1 MPRTLDHY
9 NELTTGAIPRVIAR
23 MAVPTII
30 SMLVTSLYNIADTFF
45 VGQVDTQSTAA
56 VGVAFPAMSMIHAFG
71 FFFGHGSGNYI
82 SRRLGAKDDDNAS
95 RMAATGFVY
104 ALLFGLAITILG
116 KMFLTPL
123 VWMLGSTP
131 TIQPQCESYM
141 DIILLGAPV
150 MTGSIVL
157 NNQMRFQGNASL
169 AMVGIVTGAV
179 VNVLLDPL
187 LILVLG
193 MGVRGAAWA
202 TVIGQLFSF
211 VLLLYMNRRVK
222 LRVNLRRFT
231 PSLKMVVEMVAGGTP
246 SLTRQTLGCVAT
258 VLLNVAAGVYGDAA
272 IAGMSIVSR
281 ITFVI
286 FSIIIGLGQG
296 FQPLCGFSYG
306 AGLYTRVRNAFW
318 FCVRAGTVFLII
330 CGVLLFVFSNPV
342 ITIFRNDP
350 DVIRIG
356 SEALRWQVLV
366 YPMGALTMLSNMLLQ
381 TVRMPWRANILSSA
395 RRGLFFIPMILI
407 LPPYFGLFGLE
418 ITQPVCDT
426 LSFLLT
432 LPILLYSLR
441 QIEHG
446 AIAT

>member
-1 MPRTLDHY
+1 MKATDHY
-9 NELTTGAIPRVIAR
+9 TELTTGAIPRVIAR

-82 SRRLGAKDDDNAS
+82 SRRLGAKDYDSAG
-95 RMAATGFVY
+95 RMAATGFVF
-104 ALLFGLAITILG
+104 ALLFGLAITLAG
-116 KMFLTPL
+116 RMLLSPL
-123 VWMLGSTP
+123 VLMLGSTP
-131 TIQPQCESYM
+131 TIQAQCEAYM

-157 NNQMRFQGNASL
+157 NNQMRFQGNASM

-179 VNVLLDPL
+179 VNVVLDPL
-187 LILVLG
+187 LILGLG

-202 TVIGQLFSF
+202 TVIGQVVSF
-211 VLLLYMNRRVK
+211 LLLLYMNRRVTV
-222 LRVNLRRFT
+222 RVDVRRFT
-231 PSLKMVVEMVAGGTP
+231 PTLAMAGEMVAGGTP

-306 AGLYTRVRNAFW
+306 AGLYDRVRRAYW
-318 FCVRAGTVFLII
+318 FCVRTGTVFLTL
-330 CGVLLFVFSNPV
+330 CAVLLFVFSHPV
-342 ITIFRNDP
+342 IAIFRDDP

-356 SEALRWQVLV
+356 GEALRWQVLV

-381 TVRMPWRANILSSA
+381 TVRMPWRANILASA

-407 LPPYFGLFGLE
+407 LPAQFGLLGLE
-418 ITQPVCDT
+418 ICQPVCDT
-426 LSFLLT
+426 LAFLLA

-441 QIEHG
+441 QIEHRQV
-446 AIAT
+446 A

>member
-1 MPRTLDHY
+1 MKATDHY
-9 NELTTGAIPRVIAR
+9 TELTTGAIPRVIAR

-82 SRRLGAKDDDNAS
+82 SRRLGTKDYDSAG
-95 RMAATGFVY
+95 RMAATGFVF
-104 ALLFGLAITILG
+104 ALLFGLAITLAG
-116 KMFLTPL
+116 RMLLSPL
-123 VWMLGSTP
+123 VLMLGSTP
-131 TIQPQCESYM
+131 TIQAQCEAYM

-157 NNQMRFQGNASL
+157 NNQMRFQGNASM

-179 VNVLLDPL
+179 VNVVLDPL
-187 LILVLG
+187 LILGLG

-202 TVIGQLFSF
+202 TVIGQVVSF
-211 VLLLYMNRRVK
+211 LLLLYMNRRVTV
-222 LRVNLRRFT
+222 RVDVRRFT
-231 PSLKMVVEMVAGGTP
+231 PTLAMAGEMVAGGTP

-306 AGLYTRVRNAFW
+306 AGLYDRVRRAYW
-318 FCVRAGTVFLII
+318 FCVRTGTVFLTL
-330 CGVLLFVFSNPV
+330 CAVLLFVFSHPV
-342 ITIFRNDP
+342 IAIFRDDP

-356 SEALRWQVLV
+356 GEALRWQVLV

-381 TVRMPWRANILSSA
+381 TVRMPWRANILASA

-407 LPPYFGLFGLE
+407 LPAQFGLLGLE
-418 ITQPVCDT
+418 ICQPVCDT
-426 LSFLLT
+426 LAFLLA

-441 QIEHG
+441 QIEHRQV
-446 AIAT
+446 A